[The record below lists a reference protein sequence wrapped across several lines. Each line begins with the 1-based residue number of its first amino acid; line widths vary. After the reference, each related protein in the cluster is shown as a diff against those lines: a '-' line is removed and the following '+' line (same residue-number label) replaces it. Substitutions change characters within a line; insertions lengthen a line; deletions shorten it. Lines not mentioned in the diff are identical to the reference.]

1 MHTPSCCTWDARHYH
16 RSWVSWRET
25 KEPQQLDS
33 RGLRG
38 LASRCRCGF
47 TVLQPVPGST
57 PRVNRAIHQC
67 STCMDAI
74 SYSFWDWDFSSATQW
89 SSLTHRCHKNS
100 MFKVWFLEI
109 HALAHTFIKAE
120 ASKQTKTWT
129 FPPFLGMVTAVQ
141 LSCTLL
147 QAKRGNLPQ
156 SPSSWHIYTNWF
168 FPKSEYKHSDTRRAG
183 PTEKD
188 MVFKLELWQEH
199 VKHWSQC

>member
-16 RSWVSWRET
+16 RSWVSRRET

-38 LASRCRCGF
+38 LASRCRWGF

-57 PRVNRAIHQC
+57 QSVNIAIHLC
-67 STCMDAI
+67 STCVDAI
-74 SYSFWDWDFSSATQW
+74 SYSFWDWDWDFLSSETQW
-89 SSLTHRCHKNS
+89 SSLTHRCHKYS

-129 FPPFLGMVTAVQ
+129 FAHFWGWTQQSNYHACSCRPKGVTYRNHPAADIFIQTDFSPNQNINTAVPEGLGLRRRTWYSN
-141 LSCTLL
+141 LSC
-147 QAKRGNLPQ
+147 
-156 SPSSWHIYTNWF
+156 
-168 FPKSEYKHSDTRRAG
+168 D
-183 PTEKD
+183 KD
-188 MVFKLELWQEH
+188 M
-199 VKHWSQC
+199 